1 MFRNGSTIMT
11 DVDQVAKPAAP
22 VAQSSPMPRYFLH
35 VHKTIE
41 WTDEEGL
48 VLPDLATARRG
59 AIEGI
64 RMIAAKGEADT
75 LDPDHC
81 VLIANEHGQTLMT
94 VPFHAALAPQTAP
107 ADTLH

>member
-1 MFRNGSTIMT
+1 
-11 DVDQVAKPAAP
+11 
-22 VAQSSPMPRYFLH
+22 MPRYFLH
-35 VHKTIE
+35 VHKTID
-41 WTDEEGL
+41 WTDEDGL

-64 RMIAAKGEADT
+64 RMIAARDGEANA

-81 VLIANEHGQTLMT
+81 VLIANEQGQTLMT
-94 VPFHAALAPQTAP
+94 VPFHAAFAPQTAP